1 MISGEYGVG
10 RKDVDMEDQA
20 RYANY
25 VGLSRVSWVLFQRV
39 WTMSYR

>member
-25 VGLSRVSWVLFQRV
+25 VGLSSLMGFIPKGLDNVL
-39 WTMSYR
+39 